1 MGYLLDI
8 KMNYFDKSFCINLDN
23 RTDRWERSK
32 LQFDKHNLNVERVS
46 AIKGADLNLEWPP
59 EIKEGAVGCSLSHLF
74 VMKMAKQLQLQNYLV
89 LEDDVELDENFN
101 DKFSSIYESE
111 VPNNWDMLYL
121 GGQHFHGMNLKQISE
136 HVYQCEYTL
145 TTHSFAIKNTVYD
158 LFINKLID
166 ITKPCDVHFAEEHK
180 NINAYVIIPH
190 LTWQSKSYSDVENAD
205 VDYTFLKKHRY
216 PQWGKP

>member
-1 MGYLLDI
+1 MKTLND
-8 KMNYFDKSFCINLDN
+8 YFDKIFSINLDS
-23 RTDRWERSK
+23 RPDRWKSAEI
-32 LQFDKHNLNVERVS
+32 QFNKHDLDVERIS
-46 AIKGADLNLEWPP
+46 AIKGADLNLDWPP

-74 VMKMAKQLQLQNYLV
+74 TMKMAKQMNLSNYLV
-89 LEDDVELDENFN
+89 LEDDIEFDENFN
-101 DKFSSIYESE
+101 EKFSNIYENE
-111 VPNNWDMLYL
+111 VPSDWDMLYL

-136 HVYQCEYTL
+136 HVYKCEYTL

-158 LFINKLID
+158 KFINRLID

-190 LTWQSKSYSDVENAD
+190 LTWQSRSYSDVENAN
-205 VDYTFLKKHRY
+205 VDYTFLKQHRY